1 MEKNIETKIEEDL
14 QGWDGTTESIVGA
27 VKEITF
33 AADEEIVYEGMYPYT
48 NSYGGTIVAAVVL
61 DKDGKFNVSEYH
73 LAGSG
78 DKNVEEKPDVPALT
92 VSGDATIA
100 VEEVLNQ
107 EGMINVKA
115 QVTKVNNA
123 FEFGWVLRFAEI
135 KESELAANVTEAF
148 ADFGNSGMIEGAAY
162 SEIVFGEVKDYNF
175 LTEYAEEWG
184 GSILAVVGLNNDG
197 TINLCDYY
205 VAGSGNKGTIEQ
217 GGGDEPVVG
226 GLYPELFKGAT
237 LSVVTENLSD
247 PTAAS
252 ATVKVSNVK
261 SGVKTFILRIVGTPS
276 TLNAMVAEAFEDY
289 DGTEDSIFGA
299 VKEVTA
305 NDQEFKYEY
314 METYDEE
321 WAEYAANIVVVE
333 VVNNQPVVVAAYCCG
348 EGVTNGTKE
357 QEGGNTESGDIN
369 FGGGTGNFGDINN
382 VDFNGSTK

>member
-1 MEKNIETKIEEDL
+1 
-14 QGWDGTTESIVGA
+14 
-27 VKEITF
+27 
-33 AADEEIVYEGMYPYT
+33 
-48 NSYGGTIVAAVVL
+48 
-61 DKDGKFNVSEYH
+61 
-73 LAGSG
+73 
-78 DKNVEEKPDVPALT
+78 
-92 VSGDATIA
+92 
-100 VEEVLNQ
+100 
-107 EGMINVKA
+107 
-115 QVTKVNNA
+115 
-123 FEFGWVLRFAEI
+123 
-135 KESELAANVTEAF
+135 
-148 ADFGNSGMIEGAAY
+148 MIEGAAY

-175 LTEYAEEWG
+175 LTVYDEKWG

-237 LSVVTENLSD
+237 LSIVTENLSD

-252 ATVKVSNVK
+252 ATVKVSNVN

-276 TLNAMVAEAFEDY
+276 EIGALVAEAFDDY

-314 METYDEE
+314 METYDED